1 MDLKELII
9 NLIKYG
15 NVEECK
21 KISSIYFPTHKLRAG
36 ESQIYKSK
44 DSTLELLTLIDDT
57 FVLRYRKNK
66 LLIYL
71 TFNTK
76 ERRRKKDKVIKYIE
90 DLFIK
95 VLNEEMTVEELKNTI
110 EEVATL
116 YIQFNEK
123 ESEYRFYN
131 HSSIQISDYPSF
143 TSVDFDNGNK
153 FIGIS
158 EGL

>member
-21 KISSIYFPTHKLRAG
+21 KISSIYFPTHKLGAG

-66 LLIYL
+66 LLISL

-76 ERRRKKDKVIKYIE
+76 KGRKKDNVIKYIE
-90 DLFIK
+90 DLSIK
-95 VLNEEMTVEELKNTI
+95 VLNEEITVEELKNTI

-116 YIQFNEK
+116 YVQFDET

-131 HSSIQISDYPSF
+131 HSSIGISDYPSF
-143 TSVDFDNGNK
+143 TSIDFDNGNK
-153 FIGIS
+153 IIGIS

>member
-1 MDLKELII
+1 MDLKEVII

-21 KISSIYFPTHKLRAG
+21 KISSLYFPTKLGAG

-44 DSTLELLTLIDDT
+44 DSTLELLTLLDDT

-66 LLIYL
+66 LLISL

-76 ERRRKKDKVIKYIE
+76 KGRKKDKVIKYIE
-90 DLFIK
+90 DLSIK
-95 VLNEEMTVEELKNTI
+95 VLNEEITVEELKNTI

-116 YIQFNEK
+116 YIQFDKK

-131 HSSIQISDYPSF
+131 HTSIGIHNYPSF
-143 TSVDFDNGNK
+143 TSINFDNGNK
-153 FIGIS
+153 IIGIS